1 MDGNAKKTLKLS
13 EALHDKEPGFRSAGN
28 VDFLRFL
35 MWLVLIMLAV
45 RAFAFEPVRVEGPS
59 MQNTLQNGER
69 CFVEKIGYLFAS
81 PKQGDIVIIHFPGRE
96 NEAFVKRIVATA
108 GQTVEV
114 RKVSNEASSSG
125 AVMRVYVDGE
135 PLDES
140 AYEDTMLI
148 DSITRYNRITCEGAE
163 DGVFTVPE
171 GCIFVMGDHRT
182 NSQDS
187 RVVGAIPLSY
197 VIGRV
202 HGVVF
207 PFKNIRKVS

>member
-1 MDGNAKKTLKLS
+1 MNGNARKTLKLCD
-13 EALHDKEPGFRSAGN
+13 ALHDRDPGYRAAGN
-28 VDFLRFL
+28 ADFLRFIV
-35 MWLVLIMLAV
+35 WLVIIMLAI
-45 RAFAFEPVRVEGPS
+45 RAFAIEPVRVDGPS

-69 CFVEKIGYLFAS
+69 CFVEKIGYLFTS

-96 NEAFVKRIVATA
+96 NEAFVKRVVAVA
-108 GQTVEV
+108 GQTIEV
-114 RKVSNEASSSG
+114 RKSLSDGVTEMT
-125 AVMRVYVDGE
+125 VFVDGE

-140 AYEDTMLI
+140 AYTDTLLLDNIM
-148 DSITRYNRITCEGAE
+148 RYNRISCAGS
-163 DGVFTVPE
+163 DNGVFTVPE

-202 HGVVF
+202 HGVIY
-207 PFKNIRKVS
+207 PIKSIRKVN